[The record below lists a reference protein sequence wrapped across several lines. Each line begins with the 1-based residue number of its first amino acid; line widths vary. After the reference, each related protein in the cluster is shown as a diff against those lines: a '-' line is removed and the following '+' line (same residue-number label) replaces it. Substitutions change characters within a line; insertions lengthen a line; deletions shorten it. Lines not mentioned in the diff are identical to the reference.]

1 MPTLWSWILVAG
13 LQAGQAGGAQ
23 TCAKCHEKEH
33 RAELG
38 TAHAASC
45 VDCHGGDPRA
55 PEKERSH
62 AGLTG
67 KIARAAVPALCA
79 RCHSDPRRMNPT
91 GLPTDQHSQYLTSKH
106 GEALARGILHAAL
119 CIDCHGAHGIRPS
132 RDPLASVHPSRVP
145 ATCGRCHSDPSL
157 MAKTGHPADAESLY
171 RKSVHGERLLGKG
184 DPAAP
189 TCATCHGN
197 HGAVPPGFAEVG
209 RVCGK
214 CHVPEREL
222 FEKSPHAFYTGD
234 KGFKDCVTCHGN
246 HAIVR
251 DSAGIAGRC
260 APCHEPGDKEFV
272 KWNALQGRVGSAR
285 ERFRRTEER
294 VGRMARAGYH
304 TDDEQLA
311 LEEARTSLV
320 QLAPLQHT
328 LSLEKVGASAGAL
341 DAALGK
347 IDARLDAQERTE
359 GLKKLALVPVWAF
372 LLALAGVFWAKK
384 REVERGRA

>member
-1 MPTLWSWILVAG
+1 MLDWILAAC
-13 LQAGQAGGAQ
+13 LQS
-23 TCAKCHEKEH
+23 CAACHEKEH

-38 TAHAASC
+38 TVHAPSC
-45 VDCHGGDPRA
+45 TDCHGGDPRA

-62 AGLTG
+62 AGFTG
-67 KIARAAVPALCA
+67 KIARPDVPALCA
-79 RCHSDPRRMNPT
+79 RCHSEPRRMNPT
-91 GLPTDQHSQYLTSKH
+91 GLPTDQLAQFLTSRH
-106 GEALARGILHAAL
+106 AEALGRGNFQAAV
-119 CIDCHGAHGIRPS
+119 CIDCHGSHGIRRA
-132 RDPLASVHPSRVP
+132 RDPQGPVHPSRVP

-157 MAKTGHPADAESLY
+157 MGKTGHPADAESLY

-189 TCATCHGN
+189 HCASCHGN
-197 HGAVPPGFAEVG
+197 HGAVPPGYSEVG

-214 CHVPEREL
+214 CHAPEREF

-234 KGFKDCVTCHGN
+234 KGFKECVTCHGN

-251 DSAGIAGRC
+251 DAVGIGGRC
-260 APCHEPGDKEFV
+260 APCHEPGDKELV

-285 ERFRRTEER
+285 ERFRRTADR
-294 VGRMARAGYH
+294 LAGLARAGFH
-304 TDDEQLA
+304 EDDESLA

-328 LSLEKVGASAGAL
+328 LSAEKVGAAAGAL

-347 IDARLDAQERTE
+347 IDGRLDGQERSE
-359 GLKKLALVPVWAF
+359 RLKKLALVPVWAF
-372 LLALAGVFWAKK
+372 LIFLAGLFWAKR